1 MHKKALRLD
10 YRNKRNLLEPS
21 IIDSSSLEIANQILH
36 LPIWQYTFYHIF
48 LSITKN
54 KELDTQPL
62 LSILQGK
69 DKTIVVPKTYPNG
82 ILRNYLLLDNTVIES
97 NGLGIP
103 EPKEGIEISADKL
116 DVVFV
121 PLLAFD
127 KNGHRVGYGGGYYDR
142 FLKNCRND
150 LIKVG
155 LSFFGPV
162 EEITDS
168 NTNDVRLTYCVTP
181 NRIYEF

>member
-10 YRNKRNLLEPS
+10 YRNKRNLLDSS
-21 IIDSSSLEIANQILH
+21 IISSSSLEIANQILH

-69 DKTIVVPKTYPNG
+69 DKTIAVPKTYPNG

-97 NGLGIP
+97 NALGIP
-103 EPKEGIEISADKL
+103 EPKEGIEISADQL

-142 FLKNCRND
+142 FLKNCRKD

-155 LSFFGPV
+155 LSFFEPV